1 MAVLTAKRAE
11 DKAKLKEME
20 KFKVQYQQMS
30 EYKDQWS
37 SKQVRYHGYHGYHTI
52 VTILVHSTVVTM
64 VTMCTVTML
73 LSW

>member
-37 SKQVRYHGYHGYHTI
+37 SKQVRYHGYHTI
-52 VTILVHSTVVTM
+52 VTIL
-64 VTMCTVTML
+64 L
-73 LSW
+73 Y